1 MRASALQENSDLKK
15 IVADNFGQKAR
26 DYIKY
31 AKVQR
36 KAAEYLVSMIDD
48 ILPELEGPY
57 LELGAGTGFVTQPLV
72 EKLPPGDFAITDISD
87 EMLAICREVL
97 TIPDTIKAE
106 YLIKDAEEP
115 LPESTYGLIA
125 TAMTAQWFDDLK
137 STFQGY
143 LNALKPNG
151 LLVYSYLD
159 EQCFPEWKALCAESG
174 IPFTGNTLP
183 SSAPLSIDT
192 SKFCWEYASN
202 EMMSETFESPA
213 EFFRNLKR
221 IGAGTQRNGNKN
233 SIGAVLALNEHWL
246 RKGQDHF
253 TITYG
258 ISFGAIRRKR
268 CE

>member
-1 MRASALQENSDLKK
+1 MRASALHNPDLKQ

-26 DYIKY
+26 DYIQY

-36 KAAEYLVSMIDD
+36 KAAEYLVSMVDD
-48 ILPELEGPY
+48 ILPKLDGPY
-57 LELGAGTGFVTQPLV
+57 LELGAGTGFVTQLLMD
-72 EKLPPGDFAITDISD
+72 KLPAGDFAVTDISE
-87 EMLAICREVL
+87 EMLAISQEVL
-97 TIPDTIKAE
+97 NVPDAINAGF
-106 YLIKDAEEP
+106 LIKDAEAP

-125 TAMTAQWFDDLK
+125 TAMTAQWFENLDA
-137 STFQGY
+137 TFHGY

-151 LLVYSYLD
+151 LFVYSYLD
-159 EQCFPEWKALCAESG
+159 ERCFPEWKALCAESG

-183 SSAPLSIDT
+183 TSAPLSIDT

-202 EMMSETFESPA
+202 EIMSETYESPA

-233 SIGAVLALNEHWL
+233 SVGAVLALNEHWL
-246 RKGQDHF
+246 RKGHKQF
-253 TITYG
+253 KISYG